1 LYTYSNST
9 KQALPWTKELSWLRQ
24 IIEELIG
31 TKFNSCLLNLYH
43 NGNEGMGWHSDDE
56 KSLGK
61 NNTIASLSF
70 GAERIF
76 LFKHKR
82 MLNTILYNLKEETNN
97 EVNKRKGNL
106 PTVAPSAAIAP
117 GQSISND
124 ALFDRKID
132 LVTEGLD
139 PFFNSKLRELSEDNA
154 LTIVN
159 YILTLKNEINLS
171 DGYRKLNIYV
181 LYSISKFFNN
191 RKKHKELTR
200 DDVLQFLDSLR
211 KPEESDSL
219 HKWIGTYNIYRILLI
234 RFFKWLYYPD
244 FEQKKR
250 RKPRVIENI
259 PQLRRREQS
268 IYKPSDLWSIDD
280 DLLFLK
286 YCPSVRESSKKL
298 I

>member
-1 LYTYSNST
+1 MNINNVENKLFHERDIGNLLPNDGTVCYYGKILNSKSASQIFDLLMKNILWKNDEVIIFGKHIITKRKAAWYGNSDYLYTYSNST

-82 MLNTILYNLKEETNN
+82 MLNTNLYNRKEQTKN
-97 EVNKRKGNL
+97 EVNKRKGNI
-106 PTVAPSAAIAP
+106 PTVAPSAAIASGP
-117 GQSISND
+117 SIGNSASAVSSSSD

-139 PFFNSKLRELSEDNA
+139 PFFDSKLRELSKDNA

-159 YILTLKNEINLS
+159 YILTMKNEINLS

-181 LYSISKFFNN
+181 FYSISNFFNS

-200 DDVLQFLDSLR
+200 DNFL
-211 KPEESDSL
+211 
-219 HKWIGTYNIYRILLI
+219 T
-234 RFFKWLYYPD
+234 
-244 FEQKKR
+244 
-250 RKPRVIENI
+250 V
-259 PQLRRREQS
+259 
-268 IYKPSDLWSIDD
+268 
-280 DLLFLK
+280 
-286 YCPSVRESSKKL
+286 
-298 I
+298 